1 MAVLVDTIIVFVSQ
15 LIIASLFFGNIV
27 IVEFGIVSKGGPKV
41 SDVEIFMCNCAST
54 NVPYGISYNYAQMTR
69 GRIVI

>member
-1 MAVLVDTIIVFVSQ
+1 MVVLVDTIIVFISQ

-41 SDVEIFMCNCAST
+41 SDIEIFMCNCAST